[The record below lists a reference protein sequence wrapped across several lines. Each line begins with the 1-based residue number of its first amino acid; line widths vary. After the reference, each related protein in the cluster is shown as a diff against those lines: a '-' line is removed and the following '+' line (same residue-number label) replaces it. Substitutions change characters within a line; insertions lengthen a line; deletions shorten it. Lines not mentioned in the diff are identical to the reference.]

1 MEQRYLLDTNVVSEL
16 VKQQP
21 DFMVVRAIAEHEAAC
36 ALSAPTLEELVF
48 GCERL
53 TSADRRAWL
62 RRWIDGLTQRWPV
75 LPYDARAAHWLGQER
90 ARLAAAGRPA
100 PRADGEIA
108 AVAVVHGL
116 TLVTRNL
123 RDFAGFDGLQT
134 EAWHRPPEPG

>member
-1 MEQRYLLDTNVVSEL
+1 MDLRYLLDTNVVSEL

-21 DFMVVRAIAEHEAAC
+21 DFGVVGAVSAHEAAC
-36 ALSAPTLEELVF
+36 AISAPTLEELVF

-53 TSADRRAWL
+53 LSADRRQWL

-75 LPYDARAAHWLGQER
+75 LPYDGRAAHWLGQER

-108 AVAVVHGL
+108 AIAVVHGL

-123 RDFAGFDGLQT
+123 RDFSGFQGLAT
-134 EAWHRPPEPG
+134 ADWHRSLPPG